1 MNKKVLIVDDSNIM
15 RDLLKKALIRIGCTV
30 CGDARNGR
38 EGIEMFKTLQPDIV
52 FMDIS
57 MPVMDGV
64 EAIKGLKELEPD
76 AVIIVL
82 SAVGD
87 EQTVE
92 SIKELGVLAF
102 LKKPFNDKSILDAIS
117 SV

>member
-1 MNKKVLIVDDSNIM
+1 MSKKVLIVDDSNII

-30 CGDARNGR
+30 CGDARNGK

-64 EAIKGLKELEPD
+64 EAIKRLKQLD
-76 AVIIVL
+76 SDVTIIVL

-92 SIKELGVLAF
+92 RIKELGVLAF
-102 LKKPFNDKSILDAIS
+102 LKKPFDDRSILDAIS
-117 SV
+117 AL